1 MNYIKKIGFII
12 YYLLF
17 TKKYNFLHFKSGVYF
32 SVKVQGKK
40 FISIH
45 KGAMI
50 QRYGW
55 LLALK
60 IDENNP
66 ILTIGERCAI
76 GDSCHITSVRKVII
90 EDDVLIANRVYI
102 SDNVHQFED
111 INIPIIKQNV
121 LYKGDV
127 IIKNGAWIG
136 ENVCIIGAKI
146 GKNSVI
152 GANSVVTKDIPDY
165 SIAVGI
171 PAKVVKKYDFKQEK
185 WISTI

>member
-1 MNYIKKIGFII
+1 MRYFKKMCFSI

-17 TKKYNFLHFKSGVYF
+17 STQFKYLDFKSAVYF

-40 FISIH
+40 FITIQ
-45 KGAMI
+45 KGSTI

-60 IDENNP
+60 IDNKIP
-66 ILTIGERCAI
+66 ILNIGQRCAI

-102 SDNVHQFED
+102 SDNVHSFMD
-111 INIPIIKQNV
+111 VGTPIIQQKVEFKNE
-121 LYKGDV
+121 V
-127 IIKNGAWIG
+127 IIGKGSWIG

-146 GKNSVI
+146 GENCVI
-152 GANSVVTKDIPDY
+152 GANSVVTKDIPDFC
-165 SIAVGI
+165 IAVGI
-171 PAKVVKKYDFKQEK
+171 PAKVIKKYNFDNKEWDK
-185 WISTI
+185 I